1 MWLVDEPHMTEDAA
15 MPRIGIRDLKTHASE
30 VLRDV
35 RDNRARYVVTHRG
48 EPLGII
54 VPYTA
59 MDEMEHVSPEEAWSR
74 FFEAAEAVDEAWTSP
89 LTSREILD
97 EVRR

>member
-1 MWLVDEPHMTEDAA
+1 
-15 MPRIGIRDLKTHASE
+15 MPSIGIRELKIHVSE
-30 VLRDV
+30 VMRDV
-35 RDNRARYVVTHRG
+35 CDNRARYVVTRRG

-59 MDEMEHVSPEEAWSR
+59 REEMDHVSQDEAWSR
-74 FFEAAEAVDEAWTSP
+74 FFEAGEAADKAWLSP
-89 LTSREILD
+89 LSSSEILD

>member
-1 MWLVDEPHMTEDAA
+1 
-15 MPRIGIRDLKTHASE
+15 MPRIGIRDLKTHASD

-35 RDNRARYVVTHRG
+35 CDNRARYVVTRRG

-59 MDEMEHVSPEEAWSR
+59 TEEMEHVSPDEAWR
-74 FFEAAEAVDEAWTSP
+74 GFFEAGEAADKAWTSP
-89 LTSREILD
+89 LNSREILD